1 MVSCEGILDDQIPA
15 HSTVDGNVITDQNTA
30 EVALVGAYSYLETQ
44 GYQWEWNY
52 CYYFSHLAGTT
63 RGSGSSDGMGTEA
76 GFPGELI
83 FNQMESDHSG
93 YITVWSNPY
102 KMINAANWVI
112 KLTGDL
118 DDSKISAERRE
129 GIIAEATFLRFFA
142 HFYLFRNFSYFWD
155 TDSPYG
161 LLYRTEPSGLSNH
174 IQARLSVADSYAQLL
189 EDLDYCIEHGPEHTD
204 RYHISK
210 WTAKAFKAKLLA
222 MRGTSQDLQDVITIA
237 DDVINNGP
245 FAMNGDYYSIFR
257 NKNSTPEAIF
267 NRFFSVNSVAS
278 DLGVSRARVS
288 NYYRA
293 YDWVKDL
300 CGEWGDQY
308 HNAINDSIQILNHST
323 DVLEWWSGTIIKVA
337 SFGAND
343 EEVASNAGLIYMR
356 LGELVVLKA
365 EAIARTTGNAS
376 EVCTVL
382 NPLLSRAGDT
392 PMDPADYSTPAELL
406 EGVYTVLIKEMV
418 AESGL
423 DWEASM
429 RFTDLSTGLLKII
442 VQKENLASAD
452 DIQKAIMPIP
462 IQELLINTK
471 LVQNPGYF
479 GN

>member
-1 MVSCEGILDDQIPA
+1 
-15 HSTVDGNVITDQNTA
+15 
-30 EVALVGAYSYLETQ
+30 
-44 GYQWEWNY
+44 
-52 CYYFSHLAGTT
+52 
-63 RGSGSSDGMGTEA
+63 
-76 GFPGELI
+76 
-83 FNQMESDHSG
+83 
-93 YITVWSNPY
+93 
-102 KMINAANWVI
+102 MINSANWVI

-118 DDSKISAERRE
+118 DNSKISEVRRE

-155 TDSPYG
+155 ADSPYG

-174 IQARLSVADSYAQLL
+174 IQARLSVADSYTQLL
-189 EDLDYCIEHGPEHTD
+189 EDLDYCIEHGPEYTD
-204 RYHISK
+204 RYHVSK

-222 MRGTSQDLQDVITIA
+222 MRGTSQDLQDVISIA
-237 DDVINNGP
+237 DDVLNNGP
-245 FAMNGDYYSIFR
+245 FAMNSDYYSLFR
-257 NKNSTPEAIF
+257 NKNTNTEAIF
-267 NRFFSVNSVAS
+267 NRYFSVNSVAS
-278 DLGVSRARVS
+278 DLGVSRARYS
-288 NYYRA
+288 LYYYA

-300 CGEWGDQY
+300 CGVWGDQY
-308 HNAINDSIQILNHST
+308 YNAISDSIQVLNYNT
-323 DVLEWWSGTIIKVA
+323 DILEWRSGTIIKVA

-343 EEVASNAGLIYMR
+343 EEVASNAGLMYMR

-365 EAIARTTGNAS
+365 EAIARTSGSAS
-376 EVCTVL
+376 DVCNVL
-382 NPLLSRAGDT
+382 NLLLNRAGDI
-392 PMDPADYSTPAELL
+392 PMDPADYSSQAELL

-442 VQKENLASAD
+442 VQKENLASAA

-471 LVQNPGYF
+471 LEQNPGYF